1 MAGSLLHKQILLGVT
16 GGIAAYK
23 SADLVRRL
31 REAGADVRVVMTS
44 NAKQFI
50 TPLTLQ
56 AVSGNPVHDD
66 LFDLKAEAAMG
77 HIELGR
83 WADLILI
90 APASA
95 DCIAKLLQGE
105 ASDLLTTLC
114 LVTKAPIALAPAM
127 NQSMWNHTAT
137 QANIQALQTKGIYSW
152 GPAEGSQACGDTG
165 FGRMLEPIELVDK
178 AAALFQTGYF
188 SGKNIIITAGPTHE
202 FIDPIRFMT
211 NASSGKM
218 GYALAQAAIEAGAH
232 VLLISGP
239 VGLPTPLHTK
249 KIAVTTAQEMF
260 SAVMANTLNC
270 HLFLSVAA
278 VGDYACQ
285 KIAPQKIPKTTSTL
299 TLKFERNPDIIS
311 SVSALEK
318 KPFIV
323 GFAAE
328 TENIIANA
336 KAKLINKKLDMII
349 ANKVGHGVGMG
360 HDDNAVTVLWK
371 DQQREFEK
379 MSKQKLARELM
390 AFLNFNLFQ
399 E

>member
-1 MAGSLLHKQILLGVT
+1 
-16 GGIAAYK
+16 
-23 SADLVRRL
+23 
-31 REAGADVRVVMTS
+31 
-44 NAKQFI
+44 
-50 TPLTLQ
+50 
-56 AVSGNPVHDD
+56 
-66 LFDLKAEAAMG
+66 
-77 HIELGR
+77 
-83 WADLILI
+83 
-90 APASA
+90 
-95 DCIAKLLQGE
+95 
-105 ASDLLTTLC
+105 
-114 LVTKAPIALAPAM
+114 
-127 NQSMWNHTAT
+127 
-137 QANIQALQTKGIYSW
+137 
-152 GPAEGSQACGDTG
+152 
-165 FGRMLEPIELVDK
+165 
-178 AAALFQTGYF
+178 
-188 SGKNIIITAGPTHE
+188 
-202 FIDPIRFMT
+202 
-211 NASSGKM
+211 M

-371 DQQREFEK
+371 DQQREFEN